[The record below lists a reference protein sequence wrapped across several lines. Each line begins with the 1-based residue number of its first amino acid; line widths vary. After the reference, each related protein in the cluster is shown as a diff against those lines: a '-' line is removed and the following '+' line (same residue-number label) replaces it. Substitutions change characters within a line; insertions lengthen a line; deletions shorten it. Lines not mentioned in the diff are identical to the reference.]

1 MRNPRGSP
9 SIKVADE
16 VWIATALLHRQN
28 PKRDDFSVSEIV
40 ATARRENVS
49 GELRPG
55 VQVHAY
61 LHCVANLPP
70 NPGRYRMLYATG
82 KNTRRLFREGD
93 DFNPERG
100 GSKVTPRKEDLP
112 ARYQSLLD
120 WYRDKYAGKRKS
132 AEKSDPILELR
143 GLGKEIWVGEDP
155 DEYVSRLR
163 GSWE

>member
-1 MRNPRGSP
+1 MKNALRSA

-16 VWIATALLHRQN
+16 VWIVAAMLHREN
-28 PKRDDFSVSEIV
+28 PKREDFSVSEIV
-40 ATARRENVS
+40 ARARRENLS
-49 GELRPG
+49 GDLRPG
-55 VQVHAY
+55 VQVHTY

-93 DFNPERG
+93 DFHPDRG
-100 GSKVTPRKEDLP
+100 SGSVTPSKENI
-112 ARYQSLLD
+112 RSQYHSLLV
-120 WYRDKYAGKRKS
+120 WYRDKFIGKRKS
-132 AEKSDPILELR
+132 VEKSDPILELR

-163 GSWE
+163 GGWE